1 MAAVP
6 DAFFFTFIPFR
17 DKIEMMRY
25 SYSGAANMPKKA
37 LMGWFRSI
45 ATMVFYIGLFSGIG
59 YLIQVSL
66 F

>member
-1 MAAVP
+1 
-6 DAFFFTFIPFR
+6 
-17 DKIEMMRY
+17 MRY
-25 SYSGAANMPKKA
+25 SYCGAANMPKKA